1 MDPKKSK
8 KKIYEDLSDTIDQ
21 EIGKRR
27 GSWYMHN
34 IPALDW
40 DDVSQKIK
48 SHIANKWHLWDQ
60 SREFKCW
67 VNTVISNQLKNI
79 FRNNYANYMPPCM
92 KCPLNQ
98 SSFVEDGQCSVTS
111 DGKWGNE
118 CGIYAKWAKRKRHAW
133 NIKIPSPMEFHDN
146 EVINKV
152 NIVNVDL
159 ERSVE
164 RIHEKMEERLSPKK
178 FTVYKM
184 LYIDFLEKEEVAK
197 AMGYKSTEKN
207 RKAGYKHIKNMEKGF
222 IEMAKAMLDEGLL

>member
-1 MDPKKSK
+1 MDPEKP
-8 KKIYEDLSDTIDQ
+8 KIYEDLSDIIDQ

-27 GSWYMHN
+27 GSWYMNN

-48 SHIANKWHLWDQ
+48 SHIAVKWHLWDQ

-98 SSFVEDGQCSVTS
+98 SSFVEDGQCSITT
-111 DGKWGNE
+111 DGKWGSE
-118 CGIYAKWAKRKRHAW
+118 CGIYAKWEKRKRHAW
-133 NIKIPSPMEFHDN
+133 NIKIPSPMEYHDN

-152 NIVNVDL
+152 NLVNVDL
-159 ERSVE
+159 ERSVDKL
-164 RIHEKMEERLSPKK
+164 HEKMERILPPKK
-178 FTVYKM
+178 FQIYKM
-184 LYIDFLEKEEVAK
+184 LYIDFIDKEEVAK

-207 RKAGYKHIKNMEKGF
+207 RKAGYKHIKNMEKWF
-222 IEMAKAMLDEGLL
+222 IEQAKKILDDGLI

>member
-1 MDPKKSK
+1 MDPEKP
-8 KKIYEDLSDTIDQ
+8 KIYEDLSDIIDQ

-27 GSWYMHN
+27 GSWYMNN

-48 SHIANKWHLWDQ
+48 SHIAVKWHLWDQ

-98 SSFVEDGQCSVTS
+98 SSFVEDGQCSITT
-111 DGKWGNE
+111 DGKWGSE
-118 CGIYAKWAKRKRHAW
+118 CGIYAKWEKRKRHAW
-133 NIKIPSPMEFHDN
+133 NIKIPSPMEYHDN

-152 NIVNVDL
+152 NLVNVDL
-159 ERSVE
+159 ERSVDKL
-164 RIHEKMEERLSPKK
+164 HEKMEKILPLKK
-178 FTVYKM
+178 FQIYKM
-184 LYIDFLEKEEVAK
+184 LYIDFIDKEEVAK

-207 RKAGYKHIKNMEKGF
+207 RKAGYKHIKNMEKWF
-222 IEMAKAMLDEGLL
+222 VEQAKKILDDGLI

>member
-1 MDPKKSK
+1 MDPEKP
-8 KKIYEDLSDTIDQ
+8 KIYEDLSDIIDQ

-27 GSWYMHN
+27 GSWYMNN

-48 SHIANKWHLWDQ
+48 SHIAVKWHLWDQ

-98 SSFVEDGQCSVTS
+98 SSFVEDGQCSITT
-111 DGKWGNE
+111 DGKWGSE
-118 CGIYAKWAKRKRHAW
+118 CGIYAKWQKRKRHAW
-133 NIKIPSPMEFHDN
+133 NIKIPSPLEYHDN

-152 NIVNVDL
+152 NLVNVDL
-159 ERSVE
+159 ERSVDKL
-164 RIHEKMEERLSPKK
+164 HEKMEKILPPKK
-178 FTVYKM
+178 FQIYKM
-184 LYIDFLEKEEVAK
+184 LYIDFIDKEEVAK

-207 RKAGYKHIKNMEKGF
+207 RKAGYKHIKNMEKWF
-222 IEMAKAMLDEGLL
+222 IEQAKKMLDDGLL